1 MIKIQKDSTTTTTI
15 DTNKRQENLKLYS
28 KRVHLRN
35 NSSSNN
41 SNNNNDDDD
50 DDNNNNN
57 NNDSRLSSI
66 RGANNAR
73 RPDCTFRM
81 EDYLEIVYEL
91 VQHKGYATLADVA
104 EYLNVRPPSVTMM
117 MRRLDQSGLLN
128 YEKYRGIRLTEKGM
142 DIAKIIH
149 DRHSVLSEFLKMIGV
164 SEKIANE
171 DAESMEHHLHTQT
184 MQRLTEL
191 MRILKVANN
200 NDD

>member
-1 MIKIQKDSTTTTTI
+1 MQKDSTTTI

-41 SNNNNDDDD
+41 SNNNND
-50 DDNNNNN
+50 
-57 NNDSRLSSI
+57 SRLSSI

-81 EDYLEIVYEL
+81 EDYLEIIYEL
-91 VQHKGYATLADVA
+91 VQHKGYATLVDVA

>member
-1 MIKIQKDSTTTTTI
+1 MQKKDSTATTTTL
-15 DTNKRQENLKLYS
+15 DTNKRQENLKLQS
-28 KRVHLRN
+28 KKVHLRNN

-41 SNNNNDDDD
+41 SNNNSDS
-50 DDNNNNN
+50 
-57 NNDSRLSSI
+57 DSRLSSI

>member
-1 MIKIQKDSTTTTTI
+1 MIKMQKGSTTTI
-15 DTNKRQENLKLYS
+15 DTNKRQEKLKLYS

-41 SNNNNDDDD
+41 S
-50 DDNNNNN
+50 NN

-81 EDYLEIVYEL
+81 EDYLEIIYEL

>member
-1 MIKIQKDSTTTTTI
+1 MQKDSTTTTAI
-15 DTNKRQENLKLYS
+15 GTNKKQKKPKLQS
-28 KRVHLRN
+28 IRVHLRN
-35 NSSSNN
+35 KSSSNS
-41 SNNNNDDDD
+41 SNNN
-50 DDNNNNN
+50 DNNNNN
-57 NNDSRLSSI
+57 KDSRLSSI

-91 VQHKGYATLADVA
+91 VQHKGYATLVDVA
-104 EYLNVRPPSVTMM
+104 EYLNVRPPSVTTM

-171 DAESMEHHLHTQT
+171 DAESMEHHLHPQT
-184 MQRLTEL
+184 MHRLIEL
-191 MRILKVANN
+191 MRIIKVANN
-200 NDD
+200 D

>member
-1 MIKIQKDSTTTTTI
+1 MQKDSTTI
-15 DTNKRQENLKLYS
+15 DTSKRQENLKLYS
-28 KRVHLRN
+28 RRVHLRN

-41 SNNNNDDDD
+41 S
-50 DDNNNNN
+50 NN

-81 EDYLEIVYEL
+81 EDYLEIIYEL

-149 DRHSVLSEFLKMIGV
+149 ARHSVLSEFLKMIGV

>member
-1 MIKIQKDSTTTTTI
+1 MQKNDSTTTTTPTFG
-15 DTNKRQENLKLYS
+15 TNKKQKNLKLQS
-28 KRVHLRN
+28 IRVHLRN
-35 NSSSNN
+35 KSSSNR
-41 SNNNNDDDD
+41 SNNNK
-50 DDNNNNN
+50 
-57 NNDSRLSSI
+57 DSRLFSI

-91 VQHKGYATLADVA
+91 VQHKGYATLVDVA
-104 EYLNVRPPSVTMM
+104 EYLNVRPPSVTTM

-171 DAESMEHHLHTQT
+171 DAESMEHHLHPQT
-184 MQRLTEL
+184 MHRLIEL
-191 MRILKVANN
+191 MRILKVDNSN
-200 NDD
+200 VID

>member
-1 MIKIQKDSTTTTTI
+1 MQKDSTTTI

-41 SNNNNDDDD
+41 S
-50 DDNNNNN
+50 NN

-91 VQHKGYATLADVA
+91 VQHKGYATLVDVA
-104 EYLNVRPPSVTMM
+104 EYLNVRPPSVTTM

-128 YEKYRGIRLTEKGM
+128 YEKYRGIQLTERGKN
-142 DIAKIIH
+142 IAEIMH
-149 DRHSVLSEFLKMIGV
+149 NRHSILSEFLRMIGV
-164 SEKIANE
+164 NEKIANE
-171 DAESMEHHLHTQT
+171 DAESIEHYLHPQT
-184 MQRLTEL
+184 MLQLTEL
-191 MRILKVANN
+191 MHILKVSNH
-200 NDD
+200 D

>member
-1 MIKIQKDSTTTTTI
+1 MQKDSTTTI

-41 SNNNNDDDD
+41 SNNK
-50 DDNNNNN
+50 N

-81 EDYLEIVYEL
+81 EDYLEIIYEL

>member
-1 MIKIQKDSTTTTTI
+1 MQKKDSTTPTTPTFG
-15 DTNKRQENLKLYS
+15 TNKKQKNLKLQS
-28 KRVHLRN
+28 IRVHLRN
-35 NSSSNN
+35 KSSINS
-41 SNNNNDDDD
+41 SNNNNDD
-50 DDNNNNN
+50 NNK
-57 NNDSRLSSI
+57 DSRLFSI

-91 VQHKGYATLADVA
+91 VQHKGYATLVDVA
-104 EYLNVRPPSVTMM
+104 ENLNVRPPSVTTM

-164 SEKIANE
+164 NEKIANE
-171 DAESMEHHLHTQT
+171 DAESMEHHLHPQT
-184 MQRLTEL
+184 MHRLIEL
-191 MRILKVANN
+191 MRILKVDNSN
-200 NDD
+200 VD